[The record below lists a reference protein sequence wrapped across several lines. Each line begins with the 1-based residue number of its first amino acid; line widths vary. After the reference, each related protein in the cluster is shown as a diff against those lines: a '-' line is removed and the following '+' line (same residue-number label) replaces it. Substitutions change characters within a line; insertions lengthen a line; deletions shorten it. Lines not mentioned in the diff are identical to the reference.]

1 MIKSSEPFEKQNRSG
16 STVSGSFKKKF
27 LKTVLSILKIS
38 CIFIK
43 YLISEIKSCHQTNNS
58 SRSEILTTESIRS
71 NVGDAF
77 GSDTSSTL
85 SQEPSGPFSPLG
97 ERVGARIEGRCFG
110 IGNRVRENSFS
121 RFFLTWNFRPLF
133 LSFAVSF
140 SFSLGVFSFSDCL
153 LDGRPLG
160 A

>member
-1 MIKSSEPFEKQNRSG
+1 MLKLLVGEKYFALPIKSEKQKLAE
-16 STVSGSFKKKF
+16 VWYQDLLKIF
-27 LKTVLSILKIS
+27 LKTLLSILKIS

-97 ERVGARIEGRCFG
+97 ERVGARIEGRCLG

-121 RFFLTWNFRPLF
+121 RFFSLGIFGHSL
-133 LSFAVSF
+133 FAVGMIF
-140 SFSLGVFSFSDCL
+140 G
-153 LDGRPLG
+153 
-160 A
+160 